1 MDKSRLRAY
10 QELVRVSVEPHV
22 KDRTALQHRSFR
34 LLLVATVGG
43 FAGYVLLLP
52 VLPLWAVA
60 GGAGEVAAGATNAVF
75 MLVTVLT
82 QLGMPWLLKR
92 IDHRVAFASGTMLI
106 GLPTPLYALSSDLWV
121 LLGVSSLRGVGFG
134 LLTVTGAALVAE
146 LVPAAQRGRAAGLY
160 GLSVG
165 LPNVLFLPAG
175 VWLTQQIGF
184 GPLFWIAGA
193 LPVAAT
199 AAVLGMSRVR
209 AKPVQQR
216 SGASAF
222 PLALL
227 PAWTVMTAA
236 AVAAGGLTAFLP
248 LAVAGSV
255 APAALM
261 IFGASTMLGRWA
273 AGQFG
278 DRLGQHRV
286 MVPAVLL
293 AGLGTGLLAVAAWG
307 AAPLALLGA
316 AAFGVGFGAVQNI
329 TLVVMFERTESGP
342 ASTAWNIAYDAGHG
356 LGAIGFGA
364 LVTLSGY
371 PTTFAVAATLITIC
385 IPLATERRRRS

>member
-1 MDKSRLRAY
+1 MDKSWLHAY
-10 QELVRVSVEPHV
+10 QELVRISEEPHV
-22 KDRTALQHRSFR
+22 KDTTALQHRSFR
-34 LLLVATVGG
+34 FLLAATVGG

-52 VLPLWAVA
+52 VLPLWAVR
-60 GGAGEVAAGATNAVF
+60 GGAGEVAAGATNAVY

-106 GLPTPLYALSSDLWV
+106 GLPTPLYALSSDLWL

-146 LVPAAQRGRAAGLY
+146 LVPTAQRGRAAGLY

-199 AAVLGMSRVR
+199 SAVLGMSRVR
-209 AKPVQQR
+209 AKPTQR

-227 PAWTVMTAA
+227 QSWTVMTAA

-261 IFGASTMLGRWA
+261 LFGASTMLGRWA
-273 AGQFG
+273 AGQLG
-278 DRLGQHRV
+278 DRLGQHRSL
-286 MVPAVLL
+286 VPAVLL
-293 AGLGTGLLAVAAWG
+293 AGLGTGLLAFAAWG
-307 AAPLALLGA
+307 ADPLALLGA
-316 AAFGVGFGAVQNI
+316 AAFGAGFGAVQNT

-342 ASTAWNIAYDAGHG
+342 ASTAWNIAYDAGQG
-356 LGAIGFGA
+356 LGAIGFGT

-371 PTTFAVAATLITIC
+371 PTTFAVAAILITIC
-385 IPLATERRRRS
+385 LPLTISRRRRS

>member
-1 MDKSRLRAY
+1 M
-10 QELVRVSVEPHV
+10 RVSVESPA

-43 FAGYVLLLP
+43 FAGYVLLMP
-52 VLPLWAVA
+52 VLPLWAVE

-92 IDHRVAFASGTMLI
+92 IDYRIAFALGTVLI
-106 GLPTPLYALSSDLWV
+106 GLPTPLYALSSELWL
-121 LLGVSSLRGVGFG
+121 LLGVSCLRGVGFG

-160 GLSVG
+160 GLSIG

-175 VWLTQQIGF
+175 VWLTQTIGF

-199 AAVLGMSRVR
+199 AAALGMSRVR
-209 AKPVQQR
+209 AKTVER
-216 SGASAF
+216 SGTSAF

-227 PAWTVMTAA
+227 PSWTVMTTAA
-236 AVAAGGLTAFLP
+236 IAAGGLTAFLP
-248 LAVAGSV
+248 LAVTGTV
-255 APAALM
+255 APAALLA
-261 IFGASTMLGRWA
+261 FGAATMLGRWA
-273 AGQFG
+273 AGQLG
-278 DRLGQHRV
+278 DRLGHSRV
-286 MVPAVLL
+286 LVPAVLL
-293 AGLGTGLLAVAAWG
+293 AALGTGLLAVAAWG
-307 AAPLALLGA
+307 AAPVALVGA
-316 AAFGVGFGAVQNI
+316 AAFGAGFGAVQNI
-329 TLVVMFERTESGP
+329 TLIVMFERTASGV
-342 ASTAWNIAYDAGHG
+342 ASTAWNIAYDAGQG
-356 LGAIGFGA
+356 LGSIGFGA

-371 PTTFAVAATLITIC
+371 PVTFAVAAILIAIGT
-385 IPLATERRRRS
+385 PLAASHRRRG

>member
-1 MDKSRLRAY
+1 MDKSCPHAY
-10 QELVRVSVEPHV
+10 QELVRVSEEPRV
-22 KDRTALQHRSFR
+22 KDTTALQHRSFR

-52 VLPLWAVA
+52 VVPLWAVT
-60 GGAGEVAAGATNAVF
+60 GGAGEIAVSATNAVF

-92 IDHRVAFASGTMLI
+92 IDHRIAFASGTMLI
-106 GLPTPLYALSSDLWV
+106 GLPTPLYALSSDLWL
-121 LLGVSSLRGVGFG
+121 LLGVSGLRGVGFG

-146 LVPAAQRGRAAGLY
+146 LVPAAQHGRAAGLY

-209 AKPVQQR
+209 AKPAQR

-227 PAWTVMTAA
+227 PSWIVMTAA

-248 LAVAGSV
+248 LAVAGPV

-261 IFGASTMLGRWA
+261 VFGASTMLGRWA
-273 AGQFG
+273 AGQLG
-278 DRLGQHRV
+278 DRLGQRRV
-286 MVPAVLL
+286 LVPAVLM

-316 AAFGVGFGAVQNI
+316 AAFGAGFGAVQNI
-329 TLVVMFERTESGP
+329 TLVVMFERTESGA
-342 ASTAWNIAYDAGHG
+342 ASTAWNIAYDAGQG

-371 PTTFAVAATLITIC
+371 PTTFAVAAILITIC
-385 IPLATERRRRS
+385 LPLATRSRRRS

>member
-1 MDKSRLRAY
+1 M
-10 QELVRVSVEPHV
+10 
-22 KDRTALQHRSFR
+22 QHRSFR
-34 LLLVATVGG
+34 HLLVATVGG

-52 VLPLWAVA
+52 VVPLWAVT

-106 GLPTPLYALSSDLWV
+106 GLPTPLYALSSDLWL
-121 LLGVSSLRGVGFG
+121 LLGVSSMRGVGFG
-134 LLTVTGAALVAE
+134 LLTVTGAALVVE

-165 LPNVLFLPAG
+165 LPNVLFLSAG

-209 AKPVQQR
+209 AKPAQH
-216 SGASAF
+216 SDAPAF

-227 PAWTVMTAA
+227 PPWTVMTAA

-261 IFGASTMLGRWA
+261 VFGASTMLGRWA

-286 MVPAVLL
+286 LVPAVLL

-307 AAPLALLGA
+307 ADPLALLGA
-316 AAFGVGFGAVQNI
+316 AAFGAGFGAVQNI

-371 PTTFAVAATLITIC
+371 PTTFAVAAILITIC
-385 IPLATERRRRS
+385 IPLTTARRRRS